1 MTSKRNSFIKLD
13 KFFYSTILHLTDAEQ
28 YTETINKRCH
38 CPKDLSRASLSF
50 HPNIIFLPPDNHL
63 LLLEE
68 IFNKDNHL
76 IYIFFRVLN
85 LDLTI
90 P

>member
-13 KFFYSTILHLTDAEQ
+13 KFFYSTNLHLTDAEK

-38 CPKDLSRASLSF
+38 CPNDLSRLQSLIKFPSQHYF
-50 HPNIIFLPPDNHL
+50 FSLPDNHL

-68 IFNKDNHL
+68 ILSKDNH
-76 IYIFFRVLN
+76 
-85 LDLTI
+85 
-90 P
+90 